1 MSGDGEKSRLRHA
14 EADIARLDKN
24 QKRLGDELGA
34 LQARVDKLE
43 RPAPPAKSEAKPG
56 FSWALDDAARLG
68 VGYLRVWPDG
78 RLERLDPESV
88 LVRIPK

>member
-1 MSGDGEKSRLRHA
+1 MSEDGEKARLRHA
-14 EADIARLDKN
+14 EADIERLDKN

-43 RPAPPAKSEAKPG
+43 RPPIPAKSEARPG
-56 FSWALDDAARLG
+56 FSWALDDAVRLG
-68 VGYLRVWPDG
+68 VGYLRVWPNG